1 MEQGC
6 SDLEAA
12 VGQLLMCPELSKKL
26 ACLELVVVLGMA
38 D

>member
-1 MEQGC
+1 MELGC

-26 ACLELVVVLGMA
+26 ACLELVTVL
-38 D
+38 DVED